1 MNTKKHIIVVLMTA
15 LALAPALAEPLV
27 DGLVTIG
34 EYQSSETFEDGTLTV
49 SWTIS
54 DSLAWFAM
62 SAPTPGWV
70 ALGFGAESLMQ
81 GADMAIGWVEGDG
94 KAFVLDCYSTGPYGP
109 HPPDTELG
117 GKDDL
122 VAFAATEKDGI
133 TTIEFSRPI
142 AASEANDKPIV
153 TGESYIWAY
162 GPTDD
167 FDEYHPVAGYGTL
180 AAPAG
185 AGPDGSVAPGSA
197 GSDASGPEA
206 DTPPA
211 AGSTRPAARGRSI
224 TGILA
229 FVLPHA
235 LPLVL
240 SFILMTSGMLV
251 ARYGKK
257 NKKWLAIHKPLGGG
271 GALLGIVGL
280 GFGIRMVAMS
290 TGIHFRVP
298 HAWLGATTLV
308 LAVAAPIL
316 GQAMFKVRKNKAG
329 VRKFHRWVGRAAI
342 ILMAL
347 TIISGLF
354 QSGILG

>member
-1 MNTKKHIIVVLMTA
+1 MNAKKVLIVVLVAAAA
-15 LALAPALAEPLV
+15 LVAVFAEPQV
-27 DGLVTIG
+27 DGLVTPG
-34 EYQSSETFEDGTLTV
+34 EYQATERFENGTVTV
-49 SWTIS
+49 SWTIGE
-54 DSLAWFAM
+54 SLAWFAM
-62 SAPTPGWV
+62 SAPTEGWV
-70 ALGFGAESLMQ
+70 ALGFGAESMMQ
-81 GADMAIGWVEGDG
+81 GADMAIGWVDDAGR
-94 KAFVLDCYSTGPYGP
+94 AFVLDCFSTGPYGP

-117 GKDDL
+117 GKDNL
-122 VAFAATEKDGI
+122 VTFGASEKDGV

-142 AASEANDKPIV
+142 AASDAYDKPIV

-180 AAPAG
+180 TAPGGENAG
-185 AGPDGSVAPGSA
+185 ASGTASGSA
-197 GSDASGPEA
+197 AATG
-206 DTPPA
+206 
-211 AGSTRPAARGRSI
+211 AGSAVPRPRSMAA
-224 TGILA
+224 ILA

-240 SFILMTSGMLV
+240 SFILMTAGMLV

-257 NKKWLAIHKPLGGG
+257 NKKWLAIHKPLGAG

-298 HAWLGATTLV
+298 HAWLGATALV
-308 LAVAAPIL
+308 LAAVAPIL
-316 GQAMFKVRKNKAG
+316 GQAMFKVQQHKAE
-329 VRKFHRWVGRAAI
+329 VRKAHRWVGRLAI
-342 ILMAL
+342 ILMLL

-354 QSGILG
+354 QSGIVG

>member
-1 MNTKKHIIVVLMTA
+1 MNTKKYLVVVLMVAMAA
-15 LALAPALAEPLV
+15 LVLMPALAEPSV
-27 DGLVTIG
+27 DGLVAAG
-34 EYQSSETFEDGTLTV
+34 EYKSSETFEGGTLTV
-49 SWTIS
+49 YWTIS

-62 SAPTPGWV
+62 SAPTGGWV
-70 ALGFGAESLMQ
+70 ALGFGSESMMQ

-94 KAFVLDCYSTGPYGP
+94 TPFVLDCYSTGPYGP

-122 VAFAATEKDGI
+122 SSFAAIEKDGI

-142 AASEANDKPIV
+142 AASEANDKPLV
-153 TGESYIWAY
+153 SGEPYIWAY

-180 AAPAG
+180 AAPDDSATPAG
-185 AGPDGSVAPGSA
+185 SAAAGSSAPSA
-197 GSDASGPEA
+197 GSPASKPGNV
-206 DTPPA
+206 A
-211 AGSTRPAARGRSI
+211 A
-224 TGILA
+224 ILA

-235 LPLVL
+235 LPLSL

-257 NKKWLAIHKPLGGG
+257 NKKWLAIHKPLGAG
-271 GALLGIVGL
+271 GAFLGIIGL

-316 GQAMFKVRKNKAG
+316 GQAMFMVKKNKAG
-329 VRKFHRWVGRAAI
+329 VRKLHRWVGRAAI

-347 TIISGLF
+347 TIISGLY

>member
-1 MNTKKHIIVVLMTA
+1 MNTNKLLIASLVSVLAFT
-15 LALAPALAEPLV
+15 PVLAEPVV
-27 DGLVTIG
+27 DGLVAPG
-34 EYQSSETFEDGTLTV
+34 EYQSTESFENGTVTV
-49 SWTIS
+49 SWTIG

-62 SAPTPGWV
+62 SAPTEGWV
-70 ALGFGAESLMQ
+70 ALGFGAESMMQ
-81 GADMAIGWVEGDG
+81 GADMAIGWVEKDG
-94 KAFVLDCYSTGPYGP
+94 KVFVLDCFSTGPYGP

-133 TTIEFSRPI
+133 TTMEFSRPI
-142 AASEANDKPIV
+142 AASEANDKPV
-153 TGESYIWAY
+153 VFGESYLWAY

-180 AAPAG
+180 T
-185 AGPDGSVAPGSA
+185 APGSGGA
-197 GSDASGPEA
+197 GTSGTASGSNTATGTGSASARPRSV
-206 DTPPA
+206 A
-211 AGSTRPAARGRSI
+211 A
-224 TGILA
+224 ILA

-240 SFILMTSGMLV
+240 SFILMTAGMLV

-290 TGIHFRVP
+290 TGIHLRVP
-298 HAWLGATTLV
+298 HAWLGVTALV
-308 LAVAAPIL
+308 LAAAAPIL
-316 GQAMFKVRKNKAG
+316 GQAMFKVKKNKAEI
-329 VRKFHRWVGRAAI
+329 RKFHRWVGRAAI
-342 ILMAL
+342 VLMAL

>member
-1 MNTKKHIIVVLMTA
+1 MAAMV
-15 LALAPALAEPLV
+15 LAPALAEPLV
-27 DGLVTIG
+27 DGLVAPD
-34 EYQSSETFEDGTLTV
+34 EYQSSESFENDTV
-49 SWTIS
+49 KVFWTIGE
-54 DSLAWFAM
+54 SLAWFAM
-62 SAPTPGWV
+62 SAPTEGWV
-70 ALGFGAESLMQ
+70 ALGFGAENMMQ
-81 GADMAIGWVEGDG
+81 GADMAIGWVEGNG
-94 KAFVLDCYSTGPYGP
+94 TAFVLDCYSTGPYGP
-109 HPPDTELG
+109 HPADTKLG

-122 VAFAATEKDGI
+122 AAVMATEKDGI

-153 TGESYIWAY
+153 IGEPYLWAY

-180 AAPAG
+180 AAPGSG
-185 AGPDGSVAPGSA
+185 AAPGNG
-197 GSDASGPEA
+197 GSEA
-206 DTPPA
+206 RPRSMA
-211 AGSTRPAARGRSI
+211 A
-224 TGILA
+224 ILA

-235 LPLVL
+235 LPLIL
-240 SFILMTSGMLV
+240 SFILMTAGMLV

-257 NKKWLAIHKPLGGG
+257 NKKWLAIHKPLGAG

-290 TGIHFRVP
+290 TGMHLRVP
-298 HAWLGATTLV
+298 HAWLGAAALV
-308 LAVAAPIL
+308 LAAAAPVL
-316 GQAMFKVRKNKAG
+316 GQAMFKVKKNKAE